1 VLEIELL
8 VDSVLSAVS
17 FDSLIKY
24 TPLAEWKNKH
34 RQDDICY
41 YTIMQGCNLLYPSV
55 TSRGQQENSIVRE
68 LFQEILD
75 TLQSGETAAMA
86 TIVKRKGSVPREV
99 GAKMLVHRGGKI
111 SGTVGGGCGE
121 AEVWRSALNVI
132 DTQRP
137 TMVQVDLTEE
147 IAMESQGVCGGI
159 FDVFVQPWHTTPIT
173 GQSGMQDIAQ
183 AITSALESERA
194 IVLATVIAAGGQWR
208 TCTGQQMLV
217 HENGETIGNLI
228 LPDAPA
234 ELNARL
240 IETAKNAIMTGKP
253 QIENVGASHAISQPG
268 TWTEIFIEPFVP
280 HPVLLIAGAGHIAV
294 PLAALA
300 HQMNFSVSVTDD
312 RASFVNRERFPSAK
326 QLLQG
331 DIEAIL
337 RNYPITPRTHIVLVT
352 RAHAHDVQG
361 LRAIIDSPSAYIG
374 MIGSQ
379 RRVWAVFKLLHQ
391 EGIPAEK
398 LARVRAPIGL
408 DLGGASP
415 EEIALSI
422 MAEIVMLRHGGTG
435 QAMSEPLRGR
445 FMERLRHMDVEEE

>member
-1 VLEIELL
+1 
-8 VDSVLSAVS
+8 
-17 FDSLIKY
+17 
-24 TPLAEWKNKH
+24 
-34 RQDDICY
+34 
-41 YTIMQGCNLLYPSV
+41 M
-55 TSRGQQENSIVRE
+55 RE
-68 LFQEILD
+68 LFQEIID
-75 TLQSGETAAMA
+75 ILQSGETVAMA

-99 GAKMLVHRGGKI
+99 GAKMVVQRGGKI

-137 TMVQVDLTEE
+137 TIVQVDLTEE

-159 FDVFVQPWHTTPIT
+159 FDVFVQPWHNASLPD
-173 GQSGMQDIAQ
+173 QPAMQGIAY
-183 AITSALESERA
+183 AISSALEGEQA
-194 IVLATVIAAGGQWR
+194 IVLATVIAGGGTWR
-208 TCTGQQMLV
+208 SYIGRQMLIY
-217 HENGETIGNLI
+217 EDGETIGDLR
-228 LPDAPA
+228 LPGAPA
-234 ELNARL
+234 GLTSQFAQ
-240 IETAKNAIMTGKP
+240 AAQNAIVTGKP
-253 QIENVGASHAISQPG
+253 QVDKVGTSSAAGQPG
-268 TWTEIFIEPFVP
+268 TWAEIFIEPFVP
-280 HPVLLIAGAGHIAV
+280 RPVLLIAGAGHIAV

-312 RASFVNRERFPSAK
+312 RSSFVNRERFPSAK

-361 LRAIIDSPSAYIG
+361 LRAIIDSPAAYIG

-391 EGIPAEK
+391 EGVPAEK

-422 MAEIVMLRHGGTG
+422 MAEIVMLRHDGSGR
-435 QAMSEPLRGR
+435 AMSASLRSR
-445 FMERLRHMDVEEE
+445 FMERLRRIDEEEVS